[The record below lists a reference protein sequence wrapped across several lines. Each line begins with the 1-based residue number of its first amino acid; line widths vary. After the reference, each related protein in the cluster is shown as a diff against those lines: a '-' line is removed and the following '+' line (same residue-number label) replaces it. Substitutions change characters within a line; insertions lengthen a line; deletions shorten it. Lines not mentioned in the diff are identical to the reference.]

1 MATMEMFGGVWVS
14 VVDLVVLAVAD
25 SRRPLLFNDGRL
37 ATSLLGVPAS
47 PIPPQGP
54 EGSQNNLLYIS

>member
-1 MATMEMFGGVWVS
+1 VS